1 MITTENQRAE
11 STKLAESSK
20 AKIRIDKSSL
30 PLEILLNL
38 HSIGF
43 KLVPLAKDSKTPT
56 LSSTNDIYNNPD
68 YWTPQKLE
76 TEGYRFSNIGTAYGR
91 THIKDKQGNELYL
104 NELDVDS
111 NEVFTRLG
119 IVRIQDKDYFFIDE
133 MRKITY
139 VIKTRKP
146 YGYRLYWLS
155 HKQHPPIRTHECK
168 LGHEFEVKT
177 DNTSGHGTLPPSRHR
192 DDVTFRYQAIGQNII
207 SIQDKLYD
215 GILKVLA
222 DCLKPQRQHHP
233 EPNEDISR
241 HVEGISLSDSD
252 IHNIYDLIRPYYKKG
267 IRHTICYTLSGVLHK
282 SAVRLDCTTSLFQ
295 LLTKDDDEASSRIIN
310 LNATYKKN
318 RKDVSGY
325 NALYVTLQYA
335 TGDIS
340 AAKNILYTIDKLLIN
355 KTGSSK
361 EDTRHSPL
369 DRLTQHFTFKT
380 VRDTEDIYYYNETKG
395 VYRSLGETIIKE
407 QLEILNPAI
416 RTCEVTEIINKIKRR
431 TYVELDQL
439 NRESNLLNLR
449 NGILN
454 IMTGEFASHSPDSL
468 STFQLPINYDL
479 KAKCPNVLRFLGGV
493 LRPKDVFTV
502 LQIFG
507 YCLYRTAKYE
517 KAVMC
522 CRQGGQWKRYL
533 TKTV

>member
-76 TEGYRFSNIGTAYGR
+76 TEGYRFSNIGTTYGR
-91 THIKDKQGNELYL
+91 THIKDKQGKELYL

-133 MRKITY
+133 MRRITY
-139 VIKTRKP
+139 VVKTRKP

-155 HKQHPPIRTHECK
+155 HKQHPPIRTQDCK

-207 SIQDKLYD
+207 SVQDKLYD

-222 DCLKPQRQHHP
+222 DCLKPRRQNHTKP
-233 EPNEDISR
+233 EYVYRQENC
-241 HVEGISLSDSD
+241 ISLS
-252 IHNIYDLIRPYYKKG
+252 HNGMHKICDLY
-267 IRHTICYTLSGVLHK
+267 
-282 SAVRLDCTTSLFQ
+282 
-295 LLTKDDDEASSRIIN
+295 
-310 LNATYKKN
+310 
-318 RKDVSGY
+318 
-325 NALYVTLQYA
+325 
-335 TGDIS
+335 
-340 AAKNILYTIDKLLIN
+340 
-355 KTGSSK
+355 
-361 EDTRHSPL
+361 
-369 DRLTQHFTFKT
+369 
-380 VRDTEDIYYYNETKG
+380 
-395 VYRSLGETIIKE
+395 
-407 QLEILNPAI
+407 
-416 RTCEVTEIINKIKRR
+416 
-431 TYVELDQL
+431 
-439 NRESNLLNLR
+439 
-449 NGILN
+449 
-454 IMTGEFASHSPDSL
+454 
-468 STFQLPINYDL
+468 
-479 KAKCPNVLRFLGGV
+479 
-493 LRPKDVFTV
+493 
-502 LQIFG
+502 
-507 YCLYRTAKYE
+507 
-517 KAVMC
+517 
-522 CRQGGQWKRYL
+522 
-533 TKTV
+533 